1 MKTEKKL
8 KITSEVL
15 SSMYEHEIFK
25 SDMERTALEEVMSMV
40 KDMRLLAEYNSIPRV
55 LKNRRIEILKEI
67 GENSKRG
74 VIL

>member
-40 KDMRLLAEYNSIPRV
+40 KDMRLLVEYNSIPKV
-55 LKNRRIEILKEI
+55 LNNRRVEILKEI
-67 GENSKRG
+67 GEKY
-74 VIL
+74 

>member
-15 SSMYEHEIFK
+15 SSMYEYEIFK

-40 KDMRLLAEYNSIPRV
+40 RDMRLLAEYNSIPKV

-67 GENSKRG
+67 GEKY
-74 VIL
+74 

>member
-15 SSMYEHEIFK
+15 NSMYEHEIFK
-25 SDMERTALEEVMSMV
+25 SEMEHTALEEVMSMI

-67 GENSKRG
+67 CK
-74 VIL
+74 